1 MPTAAF
7 PCRRQPLHPFRSSR
21 DAPLTCVTGTVCAAP
36 GGQII
41 RTPDSNTE
49 GFRGP
54 GHQLMGSY
62 VDIPVHKLLRQTE
75 RQFLRQAGA
84 EFQCTSADG
93 AWAPHETQ

>member
-1 MPTAAF
+1 
-7 PCRRQPLHPFRSSR
+7 
-21 DAPLTCVTGTVCAAP
+21 VCCTR
-36 GGQII
+36 GQII

-54 GHQLMGSY
+54 GHQLTGSY
-62 VDIPVHKLLRQTE
+62 VDVPVHKLLRQTE

-93 AWAPHETQ
+93 AWTLHETQ